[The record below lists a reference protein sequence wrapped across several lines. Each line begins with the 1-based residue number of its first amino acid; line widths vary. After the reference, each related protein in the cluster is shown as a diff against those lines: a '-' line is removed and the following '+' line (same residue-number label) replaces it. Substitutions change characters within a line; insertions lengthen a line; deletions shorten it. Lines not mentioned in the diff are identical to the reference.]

1 MQPAQASYKEAEAI
15 RNIVDGIDI
24 AAEKTAERAASA
36 ESAASPRVLQLGTLS
51 DLEDAVA
58 SATNLIQFKQI

>member
-24 AAEKTAERAASA
+24 AAEKTAERAS
-36 ESAASPRVLQLGTLS
+36 SPRVLQLGTLS